1 MKKVILSLLL
11 VLLLCFSA
19 ACTSV
24 EENTTS
30 ADTRA
35 FVTESVTE
43 LPTEPPNEEPT
54 EKPTQRPTEK
64 PTKAPSPSSVYSYD
78 SSPDYTYEASSSS
91 VELPENS
98 MTVYITPT
106 GKRWHL
112 ISTCGGK
119 NSYPVSINNVG
130 GRTPCKKCAS

>member
-35 FVTESVTE
+35 SVTESVTE
-43 LPTEPPNEEPT
+43 LPTEPPTEE
-54 EKPTQRPTEK
+54 PTQRPTEK